1 MTIEM
6 MITLGLLLLHLLLC
20 LLSWFLIKTNK
31 VNLPLYY
38 MVFAVAL
45 PFVGI
50 LFLMVAA
57 GAEAKNA
64 KGLVGTEEESNPA
77 RKSFED
83 DDYSINAQE
92 DLTDLISL
100 EDALLLKEAATSRK
114 LLLDII
120 GQGPEEFLDLLYL
133 ARLSDDTEV
142 VHYATTVIA
151 ELSRQ
156 YDLQMMELE
165 KDYLADPENP
175 QLLDAYCHLLSD
187 YLGKNLVTEQVAQLT
202 REEYAGLLAKMVKEA
217 PTVENY
223 IALIENDLELK
234 RYQEV
239 EKNLALAKK
248 EWPRHEKIWLLQ
260 LHYYYQ
266 MKKGEKIG
274 ELVKSIKEENI
285 YISAENRALV
295 EFWS

>member
-6 MITLGLLLLHLLLC
+6 MITLGLLLLHLI
-20 LLSWFLIKTNK
+20 LSLISYFLIKTNK

-50 LFLMVAA
+50 LFLMVAT
-57 GAEAKNA
+57 GDQAKNA
-64 KGLVGTEEESNPA
+64 KGLVGTEEEEGQVA
-77 RKSFED
+77 VAFED
-83 DDYSINAQE
+83 DYSSNAQE
-92 DLTDLISL
+92 DLSDLISL

-156 YDLQMMELE
+156 YDLQMMDLE
-165 KDYLADPENP
+165 KDYLANPEDPR
-175 QLLDAYCHLLSD
+175 LLGDYCHLLKD

-202 REEYAGLLAKMVKEA
+202 REEYAGLLAKMVEQE
-217 PTVENY
+217 PSLENY

-234 RYQEV
+234 RYKEV
-239 EKNLALAKK
+239 EKNLTLAK
-248 EWPRHEKIWLLQ
+248 EQWPRNEKIWLLQ
-260 LHYYYQ
+260 LDYYYQ